1 MEAFS
6 KENPWL
12 ADYALFMA
20 VKAHFGGVS
29 WQEWPDEAIR
39 MREPA
44 AMEHYRALLHAEIAY
59 IDFAQYLFFKQWH
72 ALKTYANAHG
82 VKLLGDLPI
91 YVAPD
96 SADLWANP
104 ELFLVDVARRLFAQY
119 GKSHVTMNDIAIAS
133 GKGRR
138 TLYTYFRNKDEV
150 YLAVIEN
157 ELDLLIDRLQ
167 VVMAKELPA
176 DRKLEEY
183 IFVRFEAVKEAVER
197 NGSLK
202 ADFFRN
208 IYEVEKA
215 RRPID
220 VKEIRMLK
228 QIYDDG
234 VQKKIFTVQN
244 TQWAAMMTLYALK
257 GLEAPYLN
265 HTIGTYIR
273 DHRQNIIKVLFGGI
287 VRQ

>member
-1 MEAFS
+1 MFCGVGRKWYICMTILRFHASMKQEKVS
-6 KENPWL
+6 KTRVL
-12 ADYALFMA
+12 
-20 VKAHFGGVS
+20 
-29 WQEWPDEAIR
+29 I
-39 MREPA
+39 
-44 AMEHYRALLHAEIAY
+44 
-59 IDFAQYLFFKQWH
+59 
-72 ALKTYANAHG
+72 
-82 VKLLGDLPI
+82 
-91 YVAPD
+91 
-96 SADLWANP
+96 
-104 ELFLVDVARRLFAQY
+104 VDVARRLFAQY